1 MSKIKSILNSIVLSF
16 LFMGVVGTGLLS
28 FALSGK
34 QTNVQPA
41 EAEVLQTET
50 ISNTLPD
57 FWDYGSGEEEGS
69 LKLSDGAW
77 ATDDN
82 ATFLLDDLDAG
93 VTIQF
98 GLDEVTATYTSADGE
113 KTGINWAYLPDP
125 SNTQSYSYLDFQPS
139 LALYHNKTNTE
150 VQAYYT
156 DSENDD
162 NLLRGKDIEYFAKP
176 YYNDTDKDGEV
187 DDNEITGVPVPTNP
201 SVIPQK
207 FSLTL
212 KINSTQTDAV
222 SVENNGTVTLKNGGL
237 YTLAIPVLCY
247 VTEDGGQTFPSRL
260 VTFYYTFAIFETS
273 QYFSTSSYIPNSQTS
288 AMQISSTNS
297 TSSYS
302 RVYFSNYSYQQTDS
316 SIDMP
321 SYSYNPRQ
329 YQLTVTYTNYQDVQS
344 RATILFDYDTHE
356 ISFVDATGTALPS
369 EKMFLLSS
377 YNSETNNI
385 DLYFNDIGFYDI
397 SFDFVYNFT
406 STFVDSQNQTSHLVS
421 LDLPNIDSQSPYIT
435 KPQRVAIYGY
445 QIFYTDLA
453 NIDET
458 TGSTTAKEFKTIENN
473 QILESADITSR
484 VNRNSNTTAINP
496 TNQTAYEV
504 SKLLASAKSAIKD
517 LEIEPLRTN
526 QTPVSFRSNVN
537 LQNISE
543 SDTDYYQS
551 MIFRQNSNGEFALDN
566 GTQFQGFNQSEN
578 GTYLYIIQ
586 YRFDNFLSTTG
597 AGQSSYYHYQMFYFT
612 VASETPTVR
621 VLRDSDYQEVYTKK
635 YTNQGVYLIDNSSL
649 NPYDANVTISLTATN
664 FSDQQVLNIADIST
678 LASNNPYA
686 SQGITY
692 YDGTLTLTKN
702 NEDSTVENSDPIVE
716 NAVGLHIA
724 RDSAFANCKFVIS
737 IKNRPN
743 SQNAS
748 TRSFTIDTTEIGTI
762 TARNVTA
769 TSGTNYLIDS
779 SVSIT
784 NRKTNQ
790 PIILSWQRKPASGA
804 PTYGRYQYIPLTQTN
819 FYPASDLSALLRI
832 FYEDNQTL
840 PTNAVV
846 NFENYKDS
854 PNWEEYTNSV
864 DFNNSVDAS
873 YVLSSPGFYFVEVYD
888 EAGNASF
895 EIYFIDNTSPIFVLN
910 TNTNGIAS
918 RSILSTATTIAVSE
932 SYTITL
938 EWGRN
943 KAIYLN
949 GLQSILKTI
958 DTESLAKILETY
970 SQDGL
975 LPEEKGKWP
984 EKFEEFFGKN
994 GGQVQNLQVTST
1006 ATPPAGTG
1014 ITSYS
1019 GDYLVIPLEDDIYVK
1034 DDNNSSYSNQIVAS
1048 GSTSHLIPF
1057 FKEENGNTIAREGTW
1072 KFLLRDQS
1080 NTRGVANEYGYTT
1093 YPSAIATI
1101 NITSDSSRLGVI
1113 TEQADPNSLLD
1124 SAGFSF
1130 INSFYEDSNGN
1141 LSKVQDETYTTI
1153 SDKTFRYAYYSP
1165 TSLAELYLYYIPFA
1179 KDGSIVQSVTMQYYP
1194 YVKTSKQIIMYDGN
1208 GNPYGATAYYYTIS
1222 DTPVSTPIFTY
1233 NDSTE
1238 YEEGVGQIYNLA
1250 SVTNGTIN
1258 PGKYVFIR
1266 QYRTESTVAT
1276 YDYFERDLT
1285 LYVDRYNVI
1294 SQQESVTGG
1303 QFYTHNGIVYEVY
1316 NLKTENGETTLYKEI
1331 NSTTDVYFILQGN
1344 EMTIYELEDDTPPT
1358 RVSAGLGLESIVGGD
1373 MLLQMYQEDGQSS
1386 ISVSFP
1392 NYSISNGLN
1401 SGSFA
1406 SSTSSGIVYS
1416 VTTNKLPVSLN
1427 IPEYKYTYNF
1437 SYSAQNNSY
1446 SVDINNSLSNYGDLS
1461 IVEDGGG
1468 RFRVE
1473 TADGIV
1479 VGSYDTKDQAQQV
1492 LSNSAIEE
1500 YKLYAEVRFT
1510 SGSREQWYKT
1520 GDLTSDGK
1528 YLLFFAVDNQTD
1540 DLPEDISKSEA
1551 VSFWQSGVYEV
1562 TVYQGSQNASFRN
1575 SYTFSFRIE
1584 SSAPAFD
1591 IITEQGVVLDT
1602 VEEGI
1607 IHTTYTNS
1615 PSVTFR
1621 WFDSESDYIANIDK
1635 EKIRITTFDG
1645 SQTNTFT
1652 YTGAIETNELEN
1664 SFSYTLEGSKL
1675 WKNGAYIQVT
1685 MQYEGFDEE
1694 YYETTTKRVY
1704 IDYSAPL
1711 DNLASLMNN
1720 VTSSTNFFNRLYQET
1735 NMRNLYDYNNE
1746 IIDTSSWT
1754 SDNILTKLE
1763 QVSYSYSKAEG
1774 IFDKYAYNV
1783 GTDYIDTLQNLSSQ
1797 APNTGSKYVYI
1808 SNEAI
1813 YYADLES
1820 YVQVTKNSFAP
1831 AAYTLVSSFNKNQIA
1846 NNEYREIVEMD
1857 MAGNMTV
1864 YLVHF
1869 SVNSEEEN
1877 AISYTNSQL
1886 DNEEVITNAQLQEG
1900 FNIYSNSKMQL
1911 TSLNFQSDPWG
1922 FYTMIIN
1929 GTRHYYMTS
1938 PLLQDNQIYKLSIN
1952 SGMLDSEVVELSQIF
1967 ADLSSST
1974 TKHTILLSNRE
1985 KGNVT
1990 TIYLSIMDA
1999 TLPTYKVQDS
2009 ATPNIAI
2016 FEIGVPSAS
2025 EIASTTKAT
2034 IFPVD
2039 ITIAQF
2045 NDAGNTYNEIFHQE
2059 NPSGNPSLWTSSASG
2074 VTISYNASTGRLRFS
2089 INFGALASG
2098 KLRYTIID
2106 NFGHETVVVQIQNEE
2121 TCEEV
2126 VSPSGTAIYQTTES
2140 DETLSTTYLSANTLR
2155 FQYNELLY
2163 NIVVEKFNSQTLA
2176 FEEVES
2182 PAWARLAGTTTI
2194 QYFDVTG
2201 NGNNYDVIY
2210 RFKVYELEENLLALN
2225 GDPVRTINL
2234 RVYNRLPNVVGS
2246 REEISEIANDIWF
2259 LDRYNEYIDGFGE
2272 NELSVEFDGQ
2282 VYSTSHAT
2290 YLTTYSNIVTLRFD
2304 NGQQQTADGE
2314 YSYLDQYPYSVY
2326 ISSDNGQNWLNIN
2339 SYASAGY
2346 AIRGV
2351 GEYTIFIKYDTNDV
2365 LTDQFKLLHLTILN
2379 SSSTYYFITVDGLRV
2394 EANDITYTDSTGR
2407 QYDTNYIISVDYND
2421 KDSRVFIERNKE
2433 LGVVINNGNSNEEVV
2448 EPIRTEQTGTNVVV
2462 EVYYYTCE
2470 QSQGYFTI
2478 IYIEETSTIL
2488 DRLDYTVTGANQS
2501 QSLLNG
2507 MSSPI
2512 VVSTDQN
2519 GASSAYMRLSWTGY
2533 YGIEENQITVVIA
2546 KLFNGQYIP
2555 INLQVHRNGDLNYVD
2570 IDRAGSY
2577 QLQFVDSCS
2586 PANIH
2591 NFGASEY
2598 LSIIFLN
2605 SVPFH
2610 VTYTDLNTQEEV
2622 TVEPTDRAVYNG
2634 NVTLSLVD
2642 LSTYYNPS
2650 GYPSIH
2656 VTRNG
2661 SEYTNFT
2668 QNSYSYT
2675 FSEPGYYRVTFSA
2688 TDRANSIAIREQVYT
2703 FTIINNRE
2711 STLSYQVS
2719 PYGNYYIESVLKYT
2733 SDKANAVDITEDLKS
2748 LLSNNLIAVG
2758 GEDYLN
2764 ELLLSYYD
2772 ERTGGGHYIITMKTG
2787 ISDYLTQ
2794 DETSYPQVTSD
2805 TFTFEVWINTALPP
2819 ISVSVAENT
2828 STTSPITISFNTQN
2842 LYNAVGDSY
2851 LIVGNQRYDF
2861 NEETLADYPA
2871 NATITISNSGTYYI
2885 QLFTESGTLLYSYR
2899 VVKTDP
2905 LNTWA
2910 IIAIVLGVV
2919 AAVTIVIITLKL
2931 RKRMKVK

>member
-1 MSKIKSILNSIVLSF
+1 MSKIKSILNSIILSF
-16 LFMGVVGTGLLS
+16 MFMGVVGTGLLS
-28 FALSGK
+28 FALS
-34 QTNVQPA
+34 QNTVTHQSDA
-41 EAEVLQTET
+41 VVLQTET
-50 ISNTLPD
+50 ISNTLPY
-57 FWDYGSGEEEGS
+57 FWDYGSGSEGS
-69 LKLSDGAW
+69 LNLSEGAW
-77 ATDDN
+77 STSDN
-82 ATFLLDDLDAG
+82 ATFLLDNTDAG
-93 VTIQF
+93 VTLQF
-98 GLDEVTATYTSADGE
+98 GLDEVEATYTPAGGA
-113 KTGINWAYLPDP
+113 TQNGTNWAYLPDA
-125 SNTQSYSYLDFQPS
+125 SNTQSFSYLDFQPS
-139 LALYHNKTNTE
+139 ISLYYNKTNTE
-150 VQAYYT
+150 VQTYYT
-156 DSENDD
+156 NSQNDE
-162 NLLRGKDIEYFAKP
+162 NLLRGADIESFAKP
-176 YYNDTDKDGEV
+176 YHDDTDNDGQIDE
-187 DDNEITGVPVPTNP
+187 NEQNGVPVPSNP
-201 SVIPQK
+201 SVIPQQ
-207 FSLTL
+207 FLMTL
-212 KINSTQTDAV
+212 KINSTQL
-222 SVENNGTVTLKNGGL
+222 ENILISDGTVTLKNGGL
-237 YTLAIPVLCY
+237 YTLAIPVVSY
-247 VTEDGGQTFPSRL
+247 VTENGGQNFSTRTE
-260 VTFYYTFAIFETS
+260 TFYYTFAIFESS
-273 QYFSTSSYIPNSQTS
+273 QYFSSTSFIPNAQTQ
-288 AMQISSTNS
+288 AMQVSATNS

-302 RVYFSNYSYQQTDS
+302 RVYFSNYSYQQAD

-321 SYSYNPRQ
+321 SFSYNPRQ
-329 YQLTVTYTNYQDVQS
+329 YQLTVTYTNYQDVQT
-344 RATILFDYDTHE
+344 RATILFDYDTNE
-356 ISFVDATGTALPS
+356 ISFVDATGSAIS
-369 EKMFLLSS
+369 NEDIFLFAS
-377 YNSETNNI
+377 YNESGNI

-397 SFDFVYNFT
+397 TFDFVYNFT
-406 STFVDSQNQTSHLVS
+406 SSLADGQNQVSHLIS
-421 LDLPNIDSQSPYIT
+421 LDLPNIGSQSPYNT
-435 KPQRVAIYGY
+435 KPQRVALYGY
-445 QIFYTDLA
+445 QIFYTDLSD
-453 NIDET
+453 IDET
-458 TGSTTAKEFKTIENN
+458 TGSTTQKELKTIQGNS
-473 QILESADITSR
+473 ILESADITSR
-484 VNRNSNTTAINP
+484 VNRNQGSDDTNPSQQTAYSMQELFNMATTAISNHG
-496 TNQTAYEV
+496 
-504 SKLLASAKSAIKD
+504 
-517 LEIEPLRTN
+517 IEPLRTN

-537 LQNISE
+537 LQNIRENDSNH
-543 SDTDYYQS
+543 YQS
-551 MIFRQNSNGEFALDN
+551 MIFRQGSNGDFTPVD
-566 GTQFQGFNQSEN
+566 GGGQFQGFNQSEN

-586 YRFDNFLSTTG
+586 YKFDNFLSPTG

-612 VASETPTVR
+612 VASETPTVS
-621 VLRDSDYQEVYTKK
+621 VLRDSDCQEVYTQN

-649 NPYDANVTISLTATN
+649 NPYDADVTISLTATN
-664 FSDQQVLNIADIST
+664 FSGQQVLNIENISL

-692 YDGTLTLTKN
+692 YDGTLTLPPSIQDG
-702 NEDSTVENSDPIVE
+702 EEYIVE

-737 IKNRPN
+737 IRNRPN

-779 SVSIT
+779 TVSIT
-784 NRKTNQ
+784 GRKTNQ
-790 PIILSWQRKPASGA
+790 PIVLSWQRKASGA
-804 PTYGRYQYIPLTQTN
+804 PTYGYYQYIPLTQTN
-819 FYPASDLSALLRI
+819 FYPSTGLSSLLRE
-832 FYEDNQTL
+832 FVQDLATL

-846 NFENYKDS
+846 NLSSYKDTS
-854 PNWEEYTNSV
+854 NWEQYTNSL

-910 TNTNGIAS
+910 TQESGLSS
-918 RSILSTATTIAVSE
+918 RTLLSSSTTIAVSE

-938 EWGRN
+938 EWGEN

-949 GLQSILKTI
+949 GLQSILNSIGTG
-958 DTESLAKILETY
+958 SLSGILGTY
-970 SQDGL
+970 SQDRL
-975 LPEEKGKWP
+975 SDEEKAKWP
-984 EKFEEFFGKN
+984 EKFQEFFADS
-994 GGQVQNLQVTST
+994 GQVQRLQVTSS
-1006 ATPPAGTG
+1006 ATPPSASG
-1014 ITSYS
+1014 IESYT
-1019 GDYLVIPLEDDIYVK
+1019 GDYLIIPLEDDIYVK
-1034 DDNNSSYSNQIVAS
+1034 DDDSSSYSNEIVAS

-1057 FKEENGNTIAREGTW
+1057 FKEENGQTVAREGTW

-1113 TEQADPNSLLD
+1113 TDQSEPNSLID

-1130 INSFYEDSNGN
+1130 IGSFYEDSNGN
-1141 LSKVQDETYTTI
+1141 LSKVQNDEYT
-1153 SDKTFRYAYYSP
+1153 SVSNKTFRYAYYSP
-1165 TSLAELYLYYIPFA
+1165 TSLSPLYLYYIPLA
-1179 KDGSIVQSVTMQYYP
+1179 EDGSTVQSVTMYYYP
-1194 YVKTSKQIIMYDGN
+1194 YVKESRQIIMYDGN

-1222 DTPVSTPIFTY
+1222 DTPNITPIFTY

-1238 YEEGVGQIYNLA
+1238 YTPNEGQTYDLA
-1250 SVTNGTIN
+1250 SVANGTIN

-1266 QYRTESTVAT
+1266 QYRTDSTVAT

-1294 SQQESVTGG
+1294 SDQESVTGG
-1303 QFYTHNGIVYEVY
+1303 QFYTHTNSDGSATVYEVY
-1316 NLKTENGETTLYKEI
+1316 NLTTDGQTITLYKKI
-1331 NSTTDVYFILQGN
+1331 NSTDDVYYILQNGQMVSYDLA
-1344 EMTIYELEDDTPPT
+1344 EGAQPERE
-1358 RVSAGLGLESIVGGD
+1358 SAGVGLESIIGGD
-1373 MLLQMYQEDGQSS
+1373 MLLQMYQGDGNSS

-1392 NYSISNGLN
+1392 NYSIDNGLN

-1406 SSTSSGIVYS
+1406 SSTSGGIVYS

-1437 SYSAQNNSY
+1437 TYSSKDNSY
-1446 SVDINNSLSNYGDLS
+1446 SVDINNSLSSYGDLS
-1461 IVEDGGG
+1461 IVEDGG
-1468 RFRVE
+1468 RYRVE
-1473 TADGIV
+1473 TAEGIV
-1479 VGSYDTKDQAQQV
+1479 VGSYDTFEQAQQI
-1492 LSNSAIEE
+1492 LTNSAIEE
-1500 YKLYAEVRFT
+1500 YKLYAEVHFT
-1510 SGSREQWYKT
+1510 SGSQEQWYKT
-1520 GDLTSDGK
+1520 GDLTSDGR
-1528 YLLFFAVDNQTD
+1528 YLLFFAVDSQTD
-1540 DLPEDISKSEA
+1540 DLPEDISASNA

-1562 TVYQGSQNASFRN
+1562 TIYQGSQNESFRR

-1602 VEEGI
+1602 TEEGSI
-1607 IHTTYTNS
+1607 QTAYTNS

-1621 WFDSESDYIANIDK
+1621 WYDSESDYIANIDK
-1635 EKIRITTFDG
+1635 ANIQITTFNG
-1645 SQTNTFT
+1645 TQTNTFT
-1652 YTGAIETNELEN
+1652 YSGTIDTSGLEN
-1664 SFSYTLEGSKL
+1664 SFSYALEGTDL
-1675 WKNGAYIQVT
+1675 WRNGAYIQVR
-1685 MQYEGFDEE
+1685 MQYEGYNEN

-1704 IDYSAPL
+1704 VDYSAPL
-1711 DNLASLMNN
+1711 DNLGSLMNN
-1720 VTSSTNFFNRLYQET
+1720 VTTSTNFFNRLYQEA

-1754 SDNILTKLE
+1754 SDNILTMLAN
-1763 QVSYSYSKAEG
+1763 VSYSYSKAEG

-1783 GTDYIDTLQNLSSQ
+1783 GTDYIATLRTLSAQ
-1797 APNTGSKYVYI
+1797 AQNTGSKYIYI
-1808 SNEAI
+1808 NNEAI
-1813 YYADLES
+1813 SYDDLEG
-1820 YVQVTKNSFAP
+1820 YVQVTRNSFAP
-1831 AAYTLVSSFNKNQIA
+1831 AAYTLVENFDETEIIA
-1846 NNEYREIVEMD
+1846 NEYREIVEMD

-1869 SVNSEEEN
+1869 TVNNEN
-1877 AISYTNSQL
+1877 ETAISYTNSQL
-1886 DNEEVITNAQLQEG
+1886 DNAEVITNAEIQDG
-1900 FNIYSNSKMQL
+1900 FNIYSNSRMELQ
-1911 TSLNFQSDPWG
+1911 TLNFQSDPWG
-1922 FYTMIIN
+1922 FYLVTIN
-1929 GTRHYYMTS
+1929 GTRYYYMTS
-1938 PLLQDNQIYKLSIN
+1938 PLLEDNQIYLLSNN
-1952 SGMLDSEVVELSQIF
+1952 SGVLNAQVVELSQIF
-1967 ADLSSST
+1967 ADVPSST
-1974 TKHTILLSNRE
+1974 TKHTMLLANRE
-1985 KGNVT
+1985 SGQST
-1990 TIYLSIMDA
+1990 RIYLSIMDA
-1999 TLPTYKVQDS
+1999 TLPTYKIQDS
-2009 ATPNIAI
+2009 ATPNTAI

-2025 EIASTTKAT
+2025 EIASTTTAT

-2045 NDAGNTYNEIFHQE
+2045 SDTGNIYNQIFHQS
-2059 NPSGNPSLWTSSASG
+2059 NPSGNPSLWTSSVPG
-2074 VTISYNASTGRLRFS
+2074 VTISYNASTGRLRFAV
-2089 INFGALASG
+2089 NFGALASG
-2098 KLRYTIID
+2098 KLRYTIVD
-2106 NFGHETVVVQIQNEE
+2106 NFGHSTIVVQIQNEE
-2121 TCEEV
+2121 SCEEV

-2140 DETLSTTYLSANTLR
+2140 DDMLSTTYLSADTLR

-2163 NIVVEKFNSQTLA
+2163 NVVVEEFKSDTLKF
-2176 FEEVES
+2176 EKVENPS
-2182 PAWARLAGTTTI
+2182 WSRLSGTTTI
-2194 QYFDVTG
+2194 QYLDVASDES
-2201 NGNNYDVIY
+2201 NYDIVY
-2210 RFKVYELEENLLALN
+2210 RFTVYELEENLMATN
-2225 GDPVRTINL
+2225 SEPVRTVIV
-2234 RVYNRLPNVVGS
+2234 RVYDRLPNVIGS
-2246 REEISEIANDIWF
+2246 SAEASDANDIWF

-2282 VYSTSHAT
+2282 ILTTSHAT

-2326 ISSDNGQNWLNIN
+2326 ISSDNGQNWLNVN

-2351 GEYTIFIKYDTNDV
+2351 GEYIILVKYDTNEV

-2421 KDSRVFIERNKE
+2421 KDSRVVIERNKE
-2433 LGVVINNGNSNEEVV
+2433 LGVVINNGNSNEDVI

-2462 EVYYYTCE
+2462 EIYHYTCD
-2470 QSQGYFTI
+2470 QSEGYFTI
-2478 IYIEETSTIL
+2478 IYIEETTTIL
-2488 DRLDYTVTGANQS
+2488 DRLDYTATGANQS
-2501 QSLLNG
+2501 QSLLG
-2507 MSSPI
+2507 GSSAPI

-2533 YGIEENQITVVIA
+2533 YGIEENQITVVIS
-2546 KLFNGQYIP
+2546 KLFNGQYVP
-2555 INLQVHRNGDLNYVD
+2555 INLQVHRNGNLNYVD

-2577 QLQFVDSCS
+2577 QLQFIDSCS
-2586 PANIH
+2586 PANVH
-2591 NFGASEY
+2591 NFGASQY

-2605 SVPFH
+2605 TVPFH
-2610 VTYTDLNTQEEV
+2610 VTYTDALSQEQI

-2634 NVTLSLVD
+2634 DVTLSLVD

-2661 SEYTNFT
+2661 NEYTNFT

-2748 LLSNNLIAVG
+2748 LLSSNLITVD
-2758 GEDYLN
+2758 GENYLN

-2787 ISDYLTQ
+2787 ISDYLTK

-2905 LNTWA
+2905 LNAWA
-2910 IIAIVLGVV
+2910 IIAIVLGVL
-2919 AAVTIVIITLKL
+2919 AAVAIVLITLKL